1 MQVFRSL
8 SLRFQML
15 LMLVG
20 VVVAGLGLTLAVLML
35 QATQLQQ
42 AAALRYTQELAGR
55 SGDTAAQSLRQALTS
70 AHTLA
75 SSLQALHQGALPGAE
90 KRRLGAAQLRLVLE
104 QAPQLNGVWSGW
116 EPNAFDGEDAAFAG
130 APDTDAS
137 GRFIPYLSRNGANG
151 SVVQSVLEGYETPG
165 EGDYYLK
172 PRASRANTLVEPYS
186 YTFQGRTLMMT
197 SLVAPILENDRFVG
211 VAGVDLALADL
222 QQQVQAIR
230 LYDSGYASF
239 FSQTGTY
246 VGDRDADRVGKKADA
261 AALGMDA
268 AEFAAQQQALKE
280 GKPYMA
286 QIEDP
291 RLGMAAMYVQVPIR
305 FEGLTTTWALAA
317 VVPTQ
322 EVLKDL
328 RSLQWLALGL
338 ALVSIVITCVVL
350 AWGLNRLVLRP
361 LGGEPKEAVALA
373 QRVAAGDLS
382 RAIAVRAGDNFSLMH
397 HLQHMQEGLQSVV
410 RQVREGANSVA
421 MASAE
426 IALGNQ
432 DLSGRTES
440 QASALEETAA
450 SMEEVGSTVQHNADN
465 ARQASSLAQ
474 EAANVANQGGAAV
487 AQVVT
492 AMHDIRASSGRIA
505 DIIAVIDGIAFQTN
519 ILALNAAVEAARA
532 GEQGRGFA
540 VVASEVRSLAGRS
553 AEAAKEIRDLIGTSV
568 AQVSQ
573 GVSQVD
579 TAKATIEQVV
589 QAIGRANGLVR
600 EISNASQ
607 EQSSGI
613 AQVGEAVA
621 QMDHVTQQNAALVEE
636 MAAAAASLRQQAEG
650 LVQTVAVFQLGEN
663 GTGGAGQAPRVSR

>member
-1 MQVFRSL
+1 MQALRTL
-8 SLRFQML
+8 SLRAQML

-20 VVVAGLGLTLAVLML
+20 VVVAGLGLTLTVLML

-211 VAGVDLALADL
+211 VAGVDLALADV

-239 FSQTGTY
+239 FSQEGTY
-246 VGDRDADRVGKKADA
+246 VGDRDAERVGKKVDA

-268 AEFAAQQQALKE
+268 QAFSAQQQALRD
-280 GKPYMA
+280 GQPYVTEV
-286 QIEDP
+286 IDP
-291 RLGMAAMYVQVPIR
+291 RLGVAATYVQVPIR
-305 FEGLTTTWALAA
+305 FEGLTSTWALAA
-317 VVPTQ
+317 IVPTQ
-322 EVLKDL
+322 EVLRDL

-338 ALVSIVITCVVL
+338 GLASILLTCVVL
-350 AWGLNRLVLRP
+350 AWGLNLLVLRP
-361 LGGEPKEAVALA
+361 LGGEPKDAAALA

-382 RAIAVRAGDNFSLMH
+382 QPIAVRAGDTFSLMH
-397 HLQHMQEGLQSVV
+397 HLQHMQEGLQRVV
-410 RQVREGANSVA
+410 AQVREGAQGVA

-426 IALGNQ
+426 IAMGNQ
-432 DLSGRTES
+432 DLSGRTEA
-440 QASALEETAA
+440 QASALEQTAA
-450 SMEEVGSTVQHNADN
+450 SMEEVGSAVQHNASN
-465 ARQASSLAQ
+465 ARDASRLAQ
-474 EAANVANQGGAAV
+474 QAVQVATEGGAEVERVV
-487 AQVVT
+487 ASMQG
-492 AMHDIRASSGRIA
+492 IRSSSDRIA
-505 DIIAVIDGIAFQTN
+505 DIIGVIDGIAFQTN

-540 VVASEVRSLAGRS
+540 VVAAEVRALAGRS
-553 AEAAKEIRDLIGTSV
+553 GAAAKEIRQLIGSSVEQV
-568 AQVSQ
+568 AQSVE
-573 GVSQVD
+573 QVD
-579 TAKATIEQVV
+579 TAKATMQQVV
-589 QAIGRANGLVR
+589 QSIERLNVLVH
-600 EISNASQ
+600 EISSASQ
-607 EQSSGI
+607 EQSSGV
-613 AQVGEAVA
+613 AQVGEAVT
-621 QMDHVTQQNAALVEE
+621 QMDHATQQNAALVEE

-650 LVQTVAVFQLGEN
+650 LVQTVAVFQLGAHS
-663 GTGGAGQAPRVSR
+663 TGSSQRQLLIS

>member
-1 MQVFRSL
+1 
-8 SLRFQML
+8 
-15 LMLVG
+15 MLVG
-20 VVVAGLGLTLAVLML
+20 VVVAGLGLTLTVLML

-211 VAGVDLALADL
+211 VAGVDLALADV

-239 FSQTGTY
+239 FSQEGTY
-246 VGDRDADRVGKKADA
+246 VGDRDAERVGKKVDA

-268 AEFAAQQQALKE
+268 QAFSAQQQALRD
-280 GKPYMA
+280 GQPYVTEV
-286 QIEDP
+286 IDP
-291 RLGMAAMYVQVPIR
+291 RLGVAATYVQVPIR
-305 FEGLTTTWALAA
+305 FEGLTSTWALAA
-317 VVPTQ
+317 IVPTQ
-322 EVLKDL
+322 EVLRDL

-338 ALVSIVITCVVL
+338 GLASILLTCVVL
-350 AWGLNRLVLRP
+350 AWGLNLLVLRP
-361 LGGEPKEAVALA
+361 LGGEPKDAAALA

-382 RAIAVRAGDNFSLMH
+382 QPIAVRAGDTFSLMH
-397 HLQHMQEGLQSVV
+397 HLQHMQEGLQRVV
-410 RQVREGANSVA
+410 AQVREGAQGVA

-426 IALGNQ
+426 IAMGNQ
-432 DLSGRTES
+432 DLSGRTEA
-440 QASALEETAA
+440 QASALEQTAA
-450 SMEEVGSTVQHNADN
+450 SMEEVGSAVQHNASN
-465 ARQASSLAQ
+465 ARDASRLAQ
-474 EAANVANQGGAAV
+474 QAVQVATEGGAEVERVV
-487 AQVVT
+487 ASMQG
-492 AMHDIRASSGRIA
+492 IRSSSDRIA
-505 DIIAVIDGIAFQTN
+505 DIIGVIDSIAFQTN

-540 VVASEVRSLAGRS
+540 VVAAEVRALAGRS
-553 AEAAKEIRDLIGTSV
+553 GAAAKEIRQLIGSSVEQV
-568 AQVSQ
+568 AQSVE
-573 GVSQVD
+573 QVD
-579 TAKATIEQVV
+579 TAKATMQQVV
-589 QAIGRANGLVR
+589 QSIERLNVLVH
-600 EISNASQ
+600 EISSASQ
-607 EQSSGI
+607 EQSSGV
-613 AQVGEAVA
+613 AQVGEAVT
-621 QMDHVTQQNAALVEE
+621 QMDHATQQNAALVEE

-650 LVQTVAVFQLGEN
+650 LVQTVAVFQLGAHS
-663 GTGGAGQAPRVSR
+663 TGSSQRQLLIS

>member
-1 MQVFRSL
+1 MQAFRAL
-8 SLRFQML
+8 SLRAQML

-20 VVVAGLGLTLAVLML
+20 VVVAGLGLTLTVLML
-35 QATQLQQ
+35 QTAQLQQ

-211 VAGVDLALADL
+211 VAGVDLALADV

-239 FSQTGTY
+239 FSQEGTY
-246 VGDRDADRVGKKADA
+246 VGDRDAERVGKKVDA

-268 AEFAAQQQALKE
+268 QAFSAQQQALRD
-280 GKPYMA
+280 GQPYVTEV
-286 QIEDP
+286 IDP
-291 RLGMAAMYVQVPIR
+291 RLGVAATYVQVPIR
-305 FEGLTTTWALAA
+305 FEGLTSTWALAA
-317 VVPTQ
+317 IVPTQ
-322 EVLKDL
+322 EVLRDL

-338 ALVSIVITCVVL
+338 GLASILLTCVVL
-350 AWGLNRLVLRP
+350 AWGLNLLVLRP
-361 LGGEPKEAVALA
+361 LGGEPKDAAALA

-382 RAIAVRAGDNFSLMH
+382 QPIAVRAGDTFSLMH
-397 HLQHMQEGLQSVV
+397 HLQHMQEGLQRVV
-410 RQVREGANSVA
+410 AQVREGAQGVA

-426 IALGNQ
+426 IAMGNQ
-432 DLSGRTES
+432 DLSGRTEA
-440 QASALEETAA
+440 QASALEQTAA
-450 SMEEVGSTVQHNADN
+450 SMEEVGSAVQHNASN
-465 ARQASSLAQ
+465 ARDASRLAQ
-474 EAANVANQGGAAV
+474 QAVQVATEGGAEVERVV
-487 AQVVT
+487 ASMQG
-492 AMHDIRASSGRIA
+492 IRSSSDRIA
-505 DIIAVIDGIAFQTN
+505 DIIGVIDSIAFQTN

-540 VVASEVRSLAGRS
+540 VVAAEVRALAGRS
-553 AEAAKEIRDLIGTSV
+553 GAAAKEIRQLIGSSVEQV
-568 AQVSQ
+568 AQSVE
-573 GVSQVD
+573 QVD
-579 TAKATIEQVV
+579 TAKATMQQVV
-589 QAIGRANGLVR
+589 QSIERLNVLVH
-600 EISNASQ
+600 EISSASQ
-607 EQSSGI
+607 EQSSGV
-613 AQVGEAVA
+613 AQVGEAVT
-621 QMDHVTQQNAALVEE
+621 QMDHATQQNAALVEE

-650 LVQTVAVFQLGEN
+650 LVQTVAVFQLGAHS
-663 GTGGAGQAPRVSR
+663 TGSSQRQLLIS

>member
-1 MQVFRSL
+1 
-8 SLRFQML
+8 ML

-20 VVVAGLGLTLAVLML
+20 VVVAGLGLTLTVLML

-90 KRRLGAAQLRLVLE
+90 KRRLGAAQLRLALE

-211 VAGVDLALADL
+211 VAGVDLALADV

-239 FSQTGTY
+239 FSQEGTY
-246 VGDRDADRVGKKADA
+246 VGDRDAERVGKKVDA

-268 AEFAAQQQALKE
+268 QAFSAQQQALRD
-280 GKPYMA
+280 GQPYVTEV
-286 QIEDP
+286 IDP
-291 RLGMAAMYVQVPIR
+291 RLGVAATYVQVPIR
-305 FEGLTTTWALAA
+305 FEGLTSTWALAA
-317 VVPTQ
+317 IVPTQ
-322 EVLKDL
+322 EVLRDL

-338 ALVSIVITCVVL
+338 GLASILLTCVVL
-350 AWGLNRLVLRP
+350 AWGLNLLVLRP
-361 LGGEPKEAVALA
+361 LGGEPKDAAALA

-382 RAIAVRAGDNFSLMH
+382 QPIAVRAGDTFSLMY
-397 HLQHMQEGLQSVV
+397 HLQHMQEGLQRVV
-410 RQVREGANSVA
+410 AQVREGAQGVA

-426 IALGNQ
+426 IAMGNQ
-432 DLSGRTES
+432 DLSGRTEA
-440 QASALEETAA
+440 QASALEQTAA
-450 SMEEVGSTVQHNADN
+450 SMEEVGSAVQHNASN
-465 ARQASSLAQ
+465 ARDASRLAQ
-474 EAANVANQGGAAV
+474 QAVQVATEGGAEVERVV
-487 AQVVT
+487 ASMQG
-492 AMHDIRASSGRIA
+492 IRSSSDRIA
-505 DIIAVIDGIAFQTN
+505 DIIGVIDGIAFQTN

-540 VVASEVRSLAGRS
+540 VVAAEVRALAGRS
-553 AEAAKEIRDLIGTSV
+553 GAAAKEIRQLIGSSVEQV
-568 AQVSQ
+568 AQSVE
-573 GVSQVD
+573 QVD
-579 TAKATIEQVV
+579 TAKATMQQVV
-589 QAIGRANGLVR
+589 QSIERLNVLVH
-600 EISNASQ
+600 EISSASQ
-607 EQSSGI
+607 EQSSGV
-613 AQVGEAVA
+613 AQVGEAVT
-621 QMDHVTQQNAALVEE
+621 QMDHATQQNAALVEE

-650 LVQTVAVFQLGEN
+650 LVQTVAVFQLGAHS
-663 GTGGAGQAPRVSR
+663 TGSSQRQLLIS

>member
-20 VVVAGLGLTLAVLML
+20 VVVAGLGLTLAVLM
-35 QATQLQQ
+35 QQTAQLEET
-42 AAALRYTQELAGR
+42 AALQYAQTLAER
-55 SGDTAAQSLRQALTS
+55 SGDTAAQGLRQAFTT
-70 AHTLA
+70 AQTLA
-75 SSLQALHQGALPGAE
+75 YALQSLQQAGMEGAE
-90 KRRLGAAQLRLVLE
+90 KRSLGMAMLGAVLAQN
-104 QAPQLNGVWSGW
+104 PQLNGVWTGW
-116 EPNAFDGEDAAFAG
+116 EPDAFDHADAAFANTAHHDG
-130 APDTDAS
+130 T
-137 GRFIPYLSRNGANG
+137 GRFVPYFSRNGANG
-151 SVVQSVLEGYETPG
+151 GITQDVLADYEQAGT
-165 EGDYYLK
+165 GDYYLQARSR
-172 PRASRANTLVEPYS
+172 RASTLVEPYV
-186 YTFQGRTLMMT
+186 YEFQGRQLMMT
-197 SLVAPILENDRFVG
+197 SLAVPIVQDGQFLG
-211 VAGVDLALADL
+211 VAGTDLSLTDL

-261 AALGMDA
+261 AALGMGA

-280 GKPYMA
+280 GKPYIA

-305 FEGLTTTWALAA
+305 FEGLATTWALAA

-338 ALVSIVITCVVL
+338 ALVSIAITCVVL

-474 EAANVANQGGAAV
+474 EAANVASQGGAAV

-505 DIIAVIDGIAFQTN
+505 DIIAVIDSIAFQTN

-579 TAKATIEQVV
+579 AAKATIEQVV

-663 GTGGAGQAPRVSR
+663 GAGGAGQAPRVSR